1 MIPMRPAAADFSSPE
16 TRRAAQHL
24 GRLVKE
30 ARLARRMPQTELA
43 ARARTSKLT
52 VIRIEK
58 GAVETAL
65 GTWLSVMEQLGLLG
79 QVLQFEDRISPELAR
94 SHAARRARPSS
105 KPDLDF

>member
-1 MIPMRPAAADFSSPE
+1 MRPAANDFSTLQ
-16 TRRAAQHL
+16 TRRAARHL
-24 GRLVKE
+24 GRLVRA

-79 QVLQFEDRISPELAR
+79 QVLKIEDTVSPELAQA
-94 SHAARRARPSS
+94 HGARRARRST

>member
-1 MIPMRPAAADFSSPE
+1 MRTTIADFTTPE
-16 TRRAAQHL
+16 TRRASRHL
-24 GRLVKE
+24 GRLVRD

-43 ARARTSKLT
+43 TRARTSKLT

-65 GTWLSVMEQLGLLG
+65 GTWLSVMEQVGLLG
-79 QVLQFEDRISPELAR
+79 QILSIEDKVSPELAKTQ
-94 SHAARRARPSS
+94 AARRARLST

>member
-1 MIPMRPAAADFSSPE
+1 MRPAVADFATPE
-16 TRRAAQHL
+16 TRRAARHL

-43 ARARTSKLT
+43 ARAKTSKLT
-52 VIRIEK
+52 IIRIEK

-65 GTWLSVMEQLGLLG
+65 GTWLSVMEQVGLLR
-79 QVLQFEDRISPELAR
+79 QVLKIEDKVSPELAKSR
-94 SHAARRARPSS
+94 VARRARPPS

>member
-1 MIPMRPAAADFSSPE
+1 MRPTIADFSTPE
-16 TRRAAQHL
+16 TRRAARHL

-43 ARARTSKLT
+43 IRAKTSKLT
-52 VIRIEK
+52 IIRIEK

-65 GTWLSVMEQLGLLG
+65 GTWLSVMEQVGLLG
-79 QVLQFEDRISPELAR
+79 HVLQIEDKVSPELIKAQ
-94 SHAARRARPSS
+94 AARRARRST

>member
-1 MIPMRPAAADFSSPE
+1 MRPAVTEFTSPE
-16 TRRAAQHL
+16 TRRAARHL
-24 GRLVKE
+24 GRLVRE

-43 ARARTSKLT
+43 VRAKTSKFT
-52 VIRIEK
+52 VMRIEK

-79 QVLQFEDRISPELAR
+79 AILKIEDTLSPELSKA
-94 SHAARRARPSS
+94 HVARRARLN

>member
-1 MIPMRPAAADFSSPE
+1 MRAVASDFTTPQ
-16 TRRAAQHL
+16 TRRAARHL
-24 GRLVKE
+24 GRLVRE

-79 QVLQFEDRISPELAR
+79 QVLEIEDTVSPELAKA
-94 SHAARRARPSS
+94 HVARRARRNT

>member
-1 MIPMRPAAADFSSPE
+1 MRPTIADFATPE
-16 TRRAAQHL
+16 TRRAARHL

-43 ARARTSKLT
+43 TRAKTSKLT

-79 QVLQFEDRISPELAR
+79 YVLKIEDKVSPELAKA
-94 SHAARRARPSS
+94 HAARRARPSA

>member
-1 MIPMRPAAADFSSPE
+1 MRTAAADFTTPE
-16 TRRAAQHL
+16 TRLAARHL
-24 GRLVKE
+24 GRLVRE

-43 ARARTSKLT
+43 ARAKTSKLT

-65 GTWLSVMEQLGLLG
+65 GTWLSVMQQLGLLG
-79 QVLQFEDRISPELAR
+79 HVLNIEDKVSTELAKT
-94 SHAARRARPSS
+94 HVARRARLNT

>member
-1 MIPMRPAAADFSSPE
+1 MRTKIADFTSPE
-16 TRRAAQHL
+16 TRRAAKHL
-24 GRLVKE
+24 GRLVRE

-43 ARARTSKLT
+43 TRAKTSKLT

-79 QVLQFEDRISPELAR
+79 QILNIEDKVSPELAKT
-94 SHAARRARPSS
+94 HLARRARPNT